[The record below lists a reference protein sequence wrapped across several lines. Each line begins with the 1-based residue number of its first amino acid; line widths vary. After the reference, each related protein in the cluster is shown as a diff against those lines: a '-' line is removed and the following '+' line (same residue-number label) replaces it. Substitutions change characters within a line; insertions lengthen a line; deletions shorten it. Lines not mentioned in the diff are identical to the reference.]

1 MTPAIEIMAV
11 AVEPERPFLHRL
23 RLAARLRVL
32 WMRELWAA
40 SSAPGTQGLA
50 ITDADIDRTLQD
62 PGELTAAEAA
72 FYRTNE
78 SARQLIRE
86 ITETGSRSSDDE
98 PWQTLI
104 RAFELSQPE
113 TDLLSLAVAVEAD
126 PWWRRVCGYLHDD
139 ATANYATPWL
149 CALLFGWAA
158 DTRLGAGSKLVRW
171 RLAAPAPD
179 SPNRWS
185 ATAAWVADPQIVNWL
200 LGAPG
205 IDPSIGRVIP
215 QTAPE
220 VTQPC
225 LYPDALEAMHVFA
238 TQMLRD
244 HAAPLALEL
253 IAPESAGKQ
262 TLAAQLAARLGAN
275 LFAADAAQL
284 AGSDVTPALSADRL
298 VRAARAARLS
308 GSILYWRAADA
319 VEPKVWNGLE
329 DYSELTLFGS
339 AIALGH
345 DPHSRCVRRSFNLKP
360 LTRRERRELWQRIA
374 GGTVPVP
381 VAEWSLT
388 PGEIAA
394 AAQVAGAGPAAILE
408 ACRATLRQAPG
419 DLFVPMPCTY
429 TWDDIVLTPT
439 IREHLAELESQHR
452 LRFAVLED
460 WGFDRL
466 FSLGRGVTALFAGPS
481 GTGKTMAAQVLARSL
496 DMDLYRVDLAGVVNK
511 YIGETE
517 KRLKGV
523 FDACERSNA
532 LLFFDE
538 ADALFG
544 QRTQVKDAHDRFA
557 NIEIDYLLQRMEHY
571 EGIAILA
578 TNRKEDLD
586 KAFMRRLRFVIDFLP
601 PGPAERLVLWRKA
614 LPEKSPE
621 GLPLL
626 DDRIDWQL
634 LADRLNLT
642 GADIKAAALGAAFL
656 AHAAGSRITMDH
668 LLNSVRRQMTKHGH
682 VLRPGD
688 LGAKHG

>member
-1 MTPAIEIMAV
+1 MMPVIEMTAV
-11 AVEPERPFLHRL
+11 AVGPDRPFLHRL

-32 WMRELWAA
+32 WMRELWA
-40 SSAPGTQGLA
+40 SSSDATTQGLA
-50 ITDADIDRTLQD
+50 ITDADIDRTLHD
-62 PGELTAAEAA
+62 PAELTAAEAA
-72 FYRTNE
+72 FYRTNDAARRLVAEISQSE
-78 SARQLIRE
+78 SDVAADAQWQSLIR
-86 ITETGSRSSDDE
+86 T
-98 PWQTLI
+98 
-104 RAFELSQPE
+104 FELTQPE
-113 TDLLSLAVAVEAD
+113 SDLLALTVAVEAD

-139 ATANYATPWL
+139 ATASYATPWL
-149 CALLFGWAA
+149 CALLFGWSAG
-158 DTRLGAGSKLVRW
+158 TRLGGDSKLVRW
-171 RLAAPAPD
+171 RLAAPARD
-179 SPNRWS
+179 APNRWS
-185 ATAAWVADPQIVNWL
+185 ATAAWTADPYIVNWL
-200 LGAPG
+200 LGASG
-205 IDPSIGRVIP
+205 SDPVLGRAIP
-215 QTAPE
+215 QSASE

-225 LYPDALEAMHVFA
+225 LYPDTLDSMHAFA

-244 HAAPLALEL
+244 HAGPLGLEL
-253 IAPESAGKQ
+253 IGPEGAGKQ
-262 TLAAQLAARLGAN
+262 TLAAQFAARMGAN
-275 LFAADAAQL
+275 LFVADAGQL
-284 AGSDVTPALSADRL
+284 AGPDVTALVFADRL
-298 VRAARAARLS
+298 ARAARAARLC
-308 GSILYWRAADA
+308 GAVLYWRAADS

-329 DYSELTLFGS
+329 EYSELAIFGS

-345 DPHSRCVRRSFNLKP
+345 DPHSRFASRAFSLKP
-360 LTRRERRELWQRIA
+360 LMRRERRHLWQRIA
-374 GGTVPVP
+374 GGPVP
-381 VAEWSLT
+381 EPISEWSLT

-394 AAQVAGAGPAAILE
+394 AAQVAGAGPDAVLE
-408 ACRATLRQAPG
+408 FCRARVRQAPG

-439 IREHLAELESQHR
+439 IREHLEELAIQHR
-452 LRFAVLED
+452 LRFAVFED

-481 GTGKTMAAQVLARSL
+481 GTGKTMAAQVIALSL
-496 DMDLYRVDLAGVVNK
+496 GLELYRVDLAGVVNK

-517 KRLKGV
+517 KRLKRV

-586 KAFMRRLRFVIDFLP
+586 KAFIRRLRFVIDFLP
-601 PGPAERLVLWRKA
+601 PGPAERLALWRKA

-642 GADIKAAALGAAFL
+642 GADIKSAALSAAFL
-656 AHAAGSRITMDH
+656 AQAAGSLINMDH
-668 LLNSVRRQMTKHGH
+668 IMNSVRRQMTKHGH

>member
-1 MTPAIEIMAV
+1 MMPAIEIMAV
-11 AVEPERPFLHRL
+11 ALEPERPFLHRL
-23 RLAARLRVL
+23 RLAVRLRVL
-32 WMRELWAA
+32 WMRELWAS
-40 SSAPGTQGLA
+40 SSAGTQGLA

-62 PGELTAAEAA
+62 PSELTAAEAA
-72 FYRTNE
+72 FYRTNDA
-78 SARQLIRE
+78 ARQLVRE
-86 ITETGSRSSDDE
+86 ITASESQASADE
-98 PWQTLI
+98 PWLSLI
-104 RAFELSQPE
+104 RAFDLSQPE
-113 TDLLSLAVAVEAD
+113 SDLLSLAVAVEVD

-139 ATANYATPWL
+139 ATSSQATPWL
-149 CALLFGWAA
+149 CSLLFGWPSG
-158 DTRLGAGSKLVRW
+158 TRLGADSKLVRW
-171 RLAAPAPD
+171 RLAAPAHD
-179 SPNRWS
+179 APNRWS
-185 ATAAWVADPQIVNWL
+185 ATAGWVTDPHIVNWL
-200 LGAPG
+200 LGASTH
-205 IDPSIGRVIP
+205 DPALGQVIA
-215 QTAPE
+215 QDAPE

-225 LYPDALEAMHVFA
+225 LYPGVLTALHTFA

-244 HAAPLALEL
+244 RAAPLALEL
-253 IAPESAGKQ
+253 IAPDSAGKQ
-262 TLAAQLAARLGAN
+262 TLAAQFAARLGAN
-275 LFAADAAQL
+275 LFVADASQL
-284 AGSDVTPALSADRL
+284 TRSDVTPSAAVDHL
-298 VRAARAARLS
+298 ARASRAARLS
-308 GSILYWRAADA
+308 GAVLYWRNADA
-319 VEPKVWNGLE
+319 VEPKVWSGLE
-329 DYSELTLFGS
+329 DYSEMTLFGS
-339 AIALGH
+339 TLPLGH
-345 DPHSRCVRRSFNLKP
+345 DPHSRFVRRSFTLKP
-360 LTRRERRELWQRIA
+360 LTRRERIQLWHRIA
-374 GGTVPVP
+374 GGPVP
-381 VAEWSLT
+381 EPISEWSLT
-388 PGEIAA
+388 PGEMAA
-394 AAQVAGAGPAAILE
+394 AAQVAAAGSDAVLE
-408 ACRATLRQAPG
+408 ACRAQVRQAPG

-439 IREHLAELESQHR
+439 IREHLQELEMQHR

-496 DMDLYRVDLAGVVNK
+496 GMELYRVDLAGVVNK

-517 KRLKGV
+517 KRLKRV

-601 PGPAERLVLWRKA
+601 PGPAERRVLWRKA

-621 GLPLL
+621 GQPLL
-626 DDRIDWQL
+626 DERIDWQL

-642 GADIKAAALGAAFL
+642 GADIKTAALGAAFL
-656 AHAAGSRITMDH
+656 ARAAGSRITMEH

-682 VLRPGD
+682 VLRQGD
-688 LGAKHG
+688 LGAMHG